1 MKKITIIAALAALAF
16 TACEKNGQTP
26 VSGTSEVRF
35 VMDEV
40 VTRVTTA
47 GTVTTFDEDDQIA
60 ITSEGL
66 YEDIANEKYTYKSTG
81 LDGKSVLFKE
91 TGEASFVAHYP
102 SSLNNEDGS
111 IEMTVPAVQTAD
123 NFHDNMFMVA
133 TAEGSATDNVVT
145 LQFAHQLAWVKV
157 VLEGI
162 DGTAVTLHGV
172 KPTVTWTSSALE
184 ASGTGTDITTWKQT
198 GQEYWALVPA
208 QTIYA
213 STKLITVETAT
224 TAYEYTL
231 ASELTL
237 TTAKVKTITLSLDP
251 RTGLTQ
257 ASFSVDSVND
267 IEWTDDDTKLED
279 FVTEKPAE
287 PVVLISKEEGNF
299 ENVTLNT
306 TVSSISSVSSVGWTP
321 VMNGTDRGT
330 ITYNANENSMEI
342 YSDASKSGNTWHN
355 LALVYR
361 TNTVVESGQKYKL
374 SFEYKASALT
384 YGDANAPS
392 QLYIRL
398 MQPDVE
404 PSNTNIRWAKDLY
417 PTPTSNDSYST
428 YSNDLTILDDAVVSG
443 SPTSSTTLDNG
454 ILILFGAKA
463 SDGITYS
470 IKNVT
475 LEQVIE

>member
-47 GTVTTFDEDDQIA
+47 SNVTTFDEDDQIA

-81 LDGKSVLFKE
+81 LDGKSVLFQE

-133 TAEGSATDNVVT
+133 TAKGSATDNVVT

-184 ASGTGTDITTWKQT
+184 ASGNGTDITTWKQTT

-251 RTGLTQ
+251 STGLTQ

-267 IEWTDDDTKLED
+267 IEWTDDTALED
-279 FVTEKPAE
+279 FVTEKPYV
-287 PVVLISKEEGNF
+287 PVVILDGTETISLPQAAA
-299 ENVTLNT
+299 T
-306 TVSSISSVSSVGWTP
+306 SIDAGQAGWNYVVPNDESSVTVENNAITQSIGTFSTETP
-321 VMNGTDRGT
+321 KQYWNNGG
-330 ITYNANENSMEI
+330 
-342 YSDASKSGNTWHN
+342 
-355 LALVYR
+355 VF
-361 TNTVVESGQKYKL
+361 YKL
-374 SFEYKASALT
+374 SEEQITALNTVESDWCVLNFT
-384 YGDANAPS
+384 YVADKQFRVVMYPDGRTTDS
-392 QLYIRL
+392 VDHILY
-398 MQPDVE
+398 
-404 PSNTNIRWAKDLY
+404 
-417 PTPTSNDSYST
+417 
-428 YSNDLTILDDAVVSG
+428 
-443 SPTSSTTLDNG
+443 SSTTESSSSKAKYVTAATQGTTSTIYVKITEDVSSLNIFIG
-454 ILILFGAKA
+454 GAADSEVTISNVSFKEYIE
-463 SDGITYS
+463 IT
-470 IKNVT
+470 
-475 LEQVIE
+475 E

>member
-47 GTVTTFDEDDQIA
+47 GTVTTFDEGDQIA
-60 ITSEGL
+60 ITSDGL

-81 LDGKSVLFKE
+81 LDGKSVLFQE

-111 IEMTVPAVQTAD
+111 IKMTVPAVQTAD

-133 TAEGSATDNVVT
+133 TAKGSATDNVVT
-145 LQFAHQLAWVKV
+145 LKFAHQLAWVKV

-208 QTIYA
+208 QTIDA

-257 ASFSVDSVND
+257 ASFSVDSVNE
-267 IEWTDDDTKLED
+267 IEWTNDDTELED

-287 PVVLISKEEGNF
+287 PLFLISAEDGSF
-299 ENVTLNT
+299 
-306 TVSSISSVSSVGWTP
+306 
-321 VMNGTDRGT
+321 
-330 ITYNANENSMEI
+330 
-342 YSDASKSGNTWHN
+342 DA
-355 LALVYR
+355 
-361 TNTVVESGQKYKL
+361 NTVFASGMTNYTNLTAGWNVGSNASVIVEGGNAQITVTNASNARYNRGIAFRTASIPEDVTTLEL
-374 SFEYKASALT
+374 SFYAYCSSEQNLFVSV
-384 YGDANAPS
+384 
-392 QLYIRL
+392 
-398 MQPDVE
+398 MQPDVA
-404 PSNTNIRWAKDLY
+404 NTAFYINSAQQQ
-417 PTPTSNDSYST
+417 TPTLTKSST
-428 YSNDLTILDDAVVSG
+428 KYTYKIDLTSASA
-443 SPTSSTTLDNG
+443 DNP
-454 ILILFGAKA
+454 IYT
-463 SDGITYS
+463 DGIVVLIAPGNASSNLTLTDTWYIS
-470 IKNVT
+470 DVILKEVT
-475 LEQVIE
+475 E